1 MANIK
6 SAKKRARQ
14 NVVKRSRNSSYR
26 TSVRSTVKAVRS
38 AIDSKSKETGD
49 LLTTAISALQ
59 KAGNKGLYHKN
70 AISRK
75 ISRLTRQAA
84 SVSTS
89 K

>member
-14 NVVKRSRNSSYR
+14 NDVKRARNSSYR
-26 TSVRSTVKAVRS
+26 TSVRSAVKATRS
-38 AIDSKSKETGD
+38 AVSSKSKETQD
-49 LLTTAISALQ
+49 LLKKAVSALQ

-70 AISRK
+70 TVARK
-75 ISRLTRQAA
+75 ISRLSRQAA
-84 SVSTS
+84 STVS